1 MDRKSIIAMV
11 LIAIII
17 VTVPYYQKL
26 IVGDQPVDEKK
37 EIYQTQKQDSVTS
50 VPVAQDEKIAE
61 RETPPVETK
70 KEPGAISY
78 TDLTIDQDS
87 AEKKIEINTD
97 KIRVILSNRG
107 GGSLEKFV
115 LKKYA
120 KFDTTLVNM
129 IDNEIH
135 NDLYL
140 SFQSLNGSYIDVKDL
155 IFFSSSEIT
164 KKDLREG
171 ESFKITYSLKINN
184 SELTKTYIF
193 YDDVYH
199 FDVKINFIN
208 PDELLLNRQYE
219 FGWKNGLPSTESY
232 ESDDYSYNQVY
243 AYMAEDLESYDV
255 TEAGEK
261 ERVTLTGTADW
272 LAIRTKYFVTS
283 VSNIN
288 ADVSNGIY
296 FSGIGIQK
304 EDFVQRLYNTGF
316 FIQYKNETGGDSMR
330 VYMGPLDDHELS
342 KYDNNLEI
350 MIMNNGWYERMF
362 RWISLL
368 ILPILTFLYSFIP
381 NYGIVIIIFSI
392 LVKFALHPLTKKS
405 YQSMKEMQKIQPIMA
420 ELKEKYKSDP
430 QRMNKETMK
439 LYKEHGVNP
448 LGGCLPTLLQMP
460 LLIALFIV
468 FRSTIQLRGAMF
480 IPGWIEDLSRTD
492 TLFHLPFSLP
502 MYGNEFNLLPILMAV
517 TMIFQSKMT
526 MTDPKQKAMVYI
538 MPVFMLLIF
547 NRFPAGLNL
556 YYTMFNLLTI
566 IQQKFISK
574 GTSPAKAP
582 VKVSV
587 KEKKANKSKRR

>member
-37 EIYQTQKQDSVTS
+37 EIYQTQKQDSVIS
-50 VPVAQDEKIAE
+50 EPMAQDEKIAE
-61 RETPPVETK
+61 KETPLVETK
-70 KEPGAISY
+70 KETVATSY
-78 TDLTIDQDS
+78 TDLTIDQDT

-115 LKKYA
+115 LKKYT
-120 KFDTTLVNM
+120 KFDTTFVNM

-140 SFQSLNGSYIDVKDL
+140 SFQSLNGSYVDVKDL

-171 ESFKITYSLKINN
+171 ESFKITYSLKIND
-184 SELTKTYIF
+184 SELRKTYIF

-199 FDVKINFIN
+199 FDVKINFTN

-232 ESDDYSYNQVY
+232 ESDDYSYNQIY
-243 AYMAEDLESYDV
+243 AYMAEDLESYSVSDV
-255 TEAGEK
+255 GEK
-261 ERVTLTGTADW
+261 ERVTLSGTADW
-272 LAIRTKYFVTS
+272 LAIRTKYFMTS

-296 FSGIGIQK
+296 FSGRGVQK
-304 EDFVQRLYNTGF
+304 QDFVQRLYDTGF

-330 VYMGPLDDHELS
+330 VYMGPLDNHELS
-342 KYDNNLEI
+342 KYDSNLDI
-350 MIMNNGWYERMF
+350 MIMNNGWYERAF
-362 RWISLL
+362 RWISLA

-574 GTSPAKAP
+574 GTSPEKVP

-587 KEKKANKSKRR
+587 KEKKANKGKRR